1 MNALNLSMSTLIACK
16 DYFLSIMLLADTV
29 LIIHFLYVLFVVGS
43 LPLIWIGAWLKL
55 GFVRNVWFRF
65 LHLAAILFVVAESL
79 IGVTCP
85 LTVWENMLRQVE
97 NDNSFMQVWVHRMMY
112 FSFPEWV
119 FTVTYIL
126 FAMLVAITFKLVPP
140 NARKS
145 SI

>member
-1 MNALNLSMSTLIACK
+1 
-16 DYFLSIMLLADTV
+16 MLLADTV